1 MNKRWLTTG
10 AAMMT
15 AALLLCGGFAA
26 AEERRLGDYVYVP
39 ATAQAQTGR
48 ISLRVEGLLLSEDGD
63 QPQTQ
68 ESLPGCVFEVYVISG
83 DGELR
88 RWANPLYPSEAM
100 SVRTGEDGASF
111 TLPEGMEFFLRQT
124 SAPEGYVFDA
134 ETLIPVVGS
143 EGEIIVRNA
152 VAGELSLRAQDSL
165 GGPIEGV
172 ELSVQLPDGSAV
184 VLVTDENGEA
194 ALTGEGMDP
203 VSVLV
208 SETALPEGAYAAL
221 SATVDGVEADAVQPA
236 AQIAPAQRT
245 QVVFEHPASGS
256 VQLSMSVQSVGED
269 GELLSRPLSGVRM
282 DIEGNGMR
290 SIVTD
295 EQGQAQAALLEGTYD
310 ARFSYE
316 GAEGIVLPLEAGQL
330 VVRSGYTTLIELSA
344 KEAAGRIVVQAEAA
358 QSVSGGSVT
367 IQSELTGESV
377 GTFALDADGMA
388 VSGLLA
394 PGEYRIGA
402 FDAPEG
408 MALGTLS
415 FGETQSEQTDGL
427 PITVTAG
434 EAAVVHVQL
443 LTREREMFEL
453 VAQHLGDN
461 GEDVLARIVDE
472 AELELLDK
480 EGAIQAELAARDGF
494 VLVEALSGTY
504 TLRMNLK
511 LAAQLG
517 VQGQSEP
524 FELPARDS
532 AVIFKDS
539 SARLRLVSVDT
550 DGAGASGAVYAVT
563 DSTGRT
569 VQAVCDESG
578 EAVTE
583 PLAAGEVTIVTLSA
597 PQNHDAAQPVT
608 VQAVA
613 GETGRVE
620 IEHERY
626 ARVAFDVRLM
636 QLDERGEA
644 VGSGIENARVRIYR
658 VDADGQ
664 RTSDTGLELAADA
677 DGHAEVFLERG
688 EYIAQLDA
696 SSLPEGCRAGDA
708 LRIQVE
714 NGQEIQGELLAMG
727 ALGGV
732 RVRVTGEGVSDE
744 LLAQIRFE
752 LVASDGTAADLTMR
766 EGGFYAGGLTAGVY
780 LLRQTQIPDGYTL
793 AAERTLTVSGGE
805 VAQADVPLEEYAV
818 LTVSKTGLTFTDD
831 LRTYLVPL
839 EGAYGVYVLE
849 NGAMKAYPSEGEQA
863 VVWSGVTPEQAQR
876 EGKSDSVRL
885 PAAQE
890 GTTYYLRETGSASGF
905 ARDEEYHEITL
916 HAGERATLSCAVASD
931 RGFFE
936 LELCD
941 AQTGGLV
948 SGAQFALID
957 AQSGESVLSLEVSEE
972 PFRNEMAVPVGAYL
986 LRQTQAAPGYALSS
1000 IPEMEIVIEPYLTQ
1014 GGSTTDVRMTCAAL
1028 PEAEHVTALSGL
1040 YAAREQDMTLV
1051 SVDALRPEAGC
1062 ALLSPSLT
1070 ISLHGKDG
1078 QRLNVSSV
1086 VLGGAADAAGTA
1098 YAARVEYALAGGGWQ
1113 PSDARTTGVLTGP
1126 TAVSLGDVGD
1136 DVCAVRVTYLNA
1148 QTGEEMAGE
1157 GFEAGQTT
1165 LLVRVGAQEETAV
1178 SASVSFEGRMAYR
1191 TEWNGEETVA
1201 VLRDEYAQTFDMQGD
1216 GLFDT
1221 VSAGRDGSIT
1231 GVAFFDENADGVLG
1245 ADEKKRYA
1253 GLTVRLLSA
1262 AGETLDSCRT
1272 GTDGTYRF
1280 DGLSSGTYTVA
1291 FDGGADVVFS
1301 ASDRYSAQVT
1311 SGVRD
1316 MRYGES
1322 APFVID
1328 GDHSDYVVHA
1338 GCIYAA
1344 GIEGFVLETDREG
1357 FAGLNVE
1364 LSRAESGEGEEP
1376 IVVTTDEWGYY
1387 AFAGVRP
1394 GKYTLC
1400 IDVPQDYLC
1409 EQAEDGML
1417 TMALSVAQGDA
1428 LALGDVLLSR
1438 AAVIGGSVRI
1448 DDDGDGAMDADAQPL
1463 SDVKVTLLRLRD
1475 GHSEP
1480 IETTVTD
1487 GQGAYL
1493 FDGLYAGDY
1502 SVLFEL
1508 DGEWTFTRYGEDS
1521 LVYGAVSQTGGTE
1534 TISVNPGQKELSVD
1548 AGVTLPAQLTVTVFK
1563 DTQLDGVKGAYEEG
1577 LAGVV
1582 VSLVR
1587 VENGEE
1593 AESVSYRSDEDGSVV
1608 FAGISPG
1615 TYRLSYQ
1622 MPGQWRATVNAEGS
1636 QTAASCVPHTTLS
1649 SGESAPFTLTMGQT
1663 GVRLYIGAML
1673 SGSISGT
1680 AYYDDDAD
1688 AQRSEYETACEG
1700 VLAQLLDAQGNV
1712 ILETTTAADGSYA
1725 FAGLAPGRYRVQFTA
1740 QEGCVFSASERS
1752 MTRSGVQA
1760 SDGPVSQTRSIAIYA
1775 GDMVTTADASVVRLC
1790 SLTGSIWEDSNADR
1804 MWNENE
1810 SAMAGVTVHLMNG
1823 TGRSVVQSTQ
1833 TDAKGAFAFEGV
1845 RPGSY
1850 KLRVDAPEGYVF
1862 SGAQADSALA
1872 LESSSGAR
1880 GYSAGFTLEGGARVQ
1895 KIGYGVL
1902 TQGSISGVIW
1912 TDADYDGRMGE
1923 NESGLRGAQ
1932 VALTDAD
1939 GTVIAQTETARSGAF
1954 EFADLMPGEYA
1965 LRVTL
1970 PDGYVF
1976 TAVGGDS
1983 LAPRTDSASVV
1994 IPLEALPMGGAMTG
2008 LRVGA
2013 LQLSSLSGVAWLD
2026 ADDDGRR
2033 QSESAGMAGVRVT
2046 LTVLDGADAGTVR
2059 GTVTDASGAYRFD
2072 SVTPGTVR
2080 LTFEL
2085 PEGYAFARNAAGTR
2099 RVSIVPQADALR
2111 ADSEALTV
2119 VSGVSQTELDC
2130 GVVGVGTVSGV
2141 VWEDDAYNG
2150 RRDRTDSGVSG
2161 AQVALLS
2168 TKTGEVVREA
2178 VSDEDG
2184 AYALDFVRAG
2194 EYTLRVTLPGGMIFT
2209 CDGESAV
2216 PMSDS
2221 HTGSTE
2227 SFALAMG
2234 ESRTGLDVGA
2244 IVPASITGFVR
2255 VDANEDGIA
2264 EDGDDGLPDV
2274 MVTLMQGGTAVATAS
2289 TDENGAYALRSL
2301 RPGTYRVRM
2310 TLPVDALFS
2319 EGTSLKTAGSAAQEG
2334 ETAELTLDMGETKQM
2349 DTVATVLASA
2359 IAGCAWS
2366 DDNAD
2371 GRMNAGEPALTD
2383 VTVELLSGG
2392 KVVGRTQVSED
2403 GIYAFALLRSG
2414 SYQVR
2419 FTLPEDMLLCD
2430 QAEGGYTSSCP
2441 VVPGHVGTTEEF
2453 TLAMGQTRA
2462 DVNVG
2467 GIYPGEI
2474 GDSVWLDTNGNGLQ
2488 DYREPLIPGVGVT
2501 LLKRGADGLFEE
2513 IGSLTSDE
2521 YGYYHFRDLRPGD
2534 YILRVDTQMGTLT
2547 KRVGAPLGEI
2557 DSDADP
2563 ATGETDVL
2571 HLESGQTLLSID
2583 FGFTSHSAAQ

>member
-1 MNKRWLTTG
+1 MKLRWLTKG
-10 AAMMT
+10 AALTT
-15 AALLLCGGFAA
+15 AALLLFGGCAA
-26 AEERRLGDYVYVP
+26 AEERRLGDYVYMP
-39 ATAQAQTGR
+39 ATAQAQAGR
-48 ISLRVEGLLLSEDGD
+48 ISLRVEGQLLSEDGA

-68 ESLPGCVFEVYVISG
+68 ESLAGCVFEVYVISG

-88 RWANPLYPSEAM
+88 HWANPLYPSEAM
-100 SVRTGEDGASF
+100 ALRTGEEGVSF
-111 TLPEGMEFFLRQT
+111 TLPEGMEFYLRQA
-124 SAPEGYVFDA
+124 SAPEGYVFDR
-134 ETLIPVVGS
+134 ETLIPVAGD
-143 EGEIIVRNA
+143 EIVVRNA
-152 VAGELSLRAQDSL
+152 VAGELCLRAADSL
-165 GGPIEGV
+165 GAPIEGV

-184 VLVTDENGEA
+184 ALVTDENGEA
-194 ALTGEGMDP
+194 VLTGWSAEP
-203 VSVLV
+203 LEVLV

-221 SATVDGVEADAVQPA
+221 GATVNGEAADVAQAA
-236 AQIAPAQRT
+236 AQLAPAQRT
-245 QVVFEHPASGS
+245 QVAFEHPASGS
-256 VQLSMSVQSVGED
+256 VQLCMSVQGVGED
-269 GELLSRPLSGVRM
+269 GESISRPLPAVRM
-282 DIEGNGMR
+282 DIAGSEAQ

-295 EQGQAQAALLEGTYD
+295 EQGQAQAALLEGAYD
-310 ARFSYE
+310 VRFSYE
-316 GAEGIVLPLEAGQL
+316 GGEDVVLPLEAGQL
-330 VVRSGYTTLIELSA
+330 VVRSGYTTMIELSA

-358 QSVSGGSVT
+358 QSFSGGSVT
-367 IQSELTGESV
+367 IQSELTGESA

-388 VSGLLA
+388 VSGPLA
-394 PGEYRIGA
+394 PGEYRIAA
-402 FDAPEG
+402 FEAPEG
-408 MALGTLS
+408 MSLGNLS
-415 FGETQSEQTDGL
+415 FAGMQSEQNDGL
-427 PITVTAG
+427 AIAVTAG
-434 EAAVVHVQL
+434 EAAVVHAQL
-443 LTREREMFEL
+443 LTQERETFEL
-453 VAQHLGDN
+453 VAQRL
-461 GEDVLARIVDE
+461 GEDGGEELSRIAEE
-472 AELELLDK
+472 AELELLDAD
-480 EGAIQAELAARDGF
+480 GAVQAELAAGDGF
-494 VLVEALSGTY
+494 VQVEALSGTY
-504 TLRMNLK
+504 TLRMSRK

-517 VQGQSEP
+517 VQAQSEP

-532 AVIFKDS
+532 AIVFRDS
-539 SARLRLVSVDT
+539 MARLRLISVDA
-550 DGAGASGAVYAVT
+550 DGAAASGAVYAVT

-569 VQAVCDESG
+569 TQAVCDENG

-583 PLAAGEVTIVTLSA
+583 PVAAGEVTIVTLSA

-608 VQAVA
+608 ATAAA
-613 GETGRVE
+613 GETARVE

-626 ARVAFDVRLM
+626 ARVAFDVRLV

-644 VGSGIENARVRIYR
+644 VSSGIENARVRIYR

-664 RTSDTGLELAADA
+664 RTSDTGMELAT
-677 DGHAEVFLERG
+677 DGNGRVEVFLEQG
-688 EYIAQLDA
+688 GYIAQLDA
-696 SSLPEGCRAGDA
+696 MTLPEGCRAGDA

-714 NGQEIQGELLAMG
+714 NGQEVSGELLAMD

-732 RVRVTGEGVSDE
+732 RVRVIGEGVSDE
-744 LLAQIRFE
+744 LLAQMRFE
-752 LVASDGTAADLTMR
+752 LVASSGTTVDLTMR
-766 EGGFYAGGLTAGVY
+766 EGCFYAGGLTAGVY

-793 AAERTLTVSGGE
+793 AAERTLTVYGGE
-805 VAQADVPLEEYAV
+805 ATQAQVPLEEYAV
-818 LTVSKTGLTFTDD
+818 LSVVKTGLTFTDD
-831 LRTYLVPL
+831 LRTYIVPL
-839 EGAYGVYVLE
+839 EGEYGVYVLE
-849 NGAMKAYPSEGEQA
+849 DGAMRAYPSESAQA

-876 EGKSDSVRL
+876 DGKSDTVKL

-890 GTTYYLRETGSASGF
+890 GTTYYLRETGTASGF

-941 AQTGGLV
+941 AQTGAPV

-957 AQSGESVLSLEVSEE
+957 AQSGESVLSFELGGERY
-972 PFRNEMAVPVGAYL
+972 RNEMAVPVGAYL
-986 LRQTQAAPGYALSS
+986 LRQTKAAPGHALSS
-1000 IPEMEIVIEPYLTQ
+1000 TPETEIVIEPYLTQ
-1014 GGSTTDVRMTCAAL
+1014 GGRATSVSLTCPAL
-1028 PEAEHVTALSGL
+1028 PEAEYVTALSGL

-1070 ISLHGKDG
+1070 IALSGENG
-1078 QRLNVSSV
+1078 QRLNVSSI
-1086 VLGGAADAAGTA
+1086 VLGGASDAEGTD

-1126 TAVSLGDVGD
+1126 TAVSLGDVED
-1136 DVCAVRVTYLNA
+1136 DVCAVRVTYLDA
-1148 QTGEEMAGE
+1148 QTGEELAGE
-1157 GFEAGQTT
+1157 GFEAGQTS
-1165 LLVRVGAQEETAV
+1165 LLVRVGAQEETTVLA
-1178 SASVSFEGRMAYR
+1178 AAAFEGRMAYR
-1191 TEWNGEETVA
+1191 TEWDGEETVA
-1201 VLRDEYAQTFDMQGD
+1201 VLRDERTQTFKAQGD
-1216 GLFDT
+1216 GVFDT
-1221 VSAGRDGSIT
+1221 VSAGRDGRIT
-1231 GVAFFDENADGVLG
+1231 GVAFFDENADGVLS
-1245 ADEKKRYA
+1245 AAEKNRYA
-1253 GLTVRLLSA
+1253 GLTVRLLSS
-1262 AGETLDSCRT
+1262 AGEVLDSCRT
-1272 GTDGTYRF
+1272 GADGSYRF
-1280 DGLSSGTYTVA
+1280 EGLSSGVYSVA
-1291 FDGGADVVFS
+1291 FEGGADVVFS
-1301 ASDRYSAQVT
+1301 ASDRYSAHVT

-1316 MRYGES
+1316 ERYGES
-1322 APFVID
+1322 AALVID

-1344 GIEGFVLETDREG
+1344 GMEGHVLEEDGAG

-1364 LSRAESGEGEEP
+1364 LHRTAPGDAEEP
-1376 IVVTTDEWGYY
+1376 IVVTTDEQGYY

-1394 GKYTLC
+1394 GEYTLV

-1409 EQAEDGML
+1409 KQAEDGVLAME
-1417 TMALSVAQGDA
+1417 LSVSQGDS

-1438 AAVIGGSVRI
+1438 AAAIGGSVRI
-1448 DDDGDGAMDADAQPL
+1448 DDDGDGAMGADAQPL
-1463 SDVKVTLLRLRD
+1463 AGVKATLLRLRD

-1480 IETTVTD
+1480 LETAVTD
-1487 GQGAYL
+1487 EQGAYL
-1493 FDGLYAGDY
+1493 FDGLYAGEY

-1508 DGEWTFTRYGEDS
+1508 DGEWTFTRYGGDS
-1521 LVYGAVSQTGGTE
+1521 FVYGAVSQSGGTKA
-1534 TISVNPGQKELSVD
+1534 IRVAPGQKELAVD
-1548 AGVTLPAQLTVTVFK
+1548 AGVTLPAQLTVTVFR
-1563 DTQLDGVKGAYEEG
+1563 DTQLDGVKGASEG
-1577 LAGVV
+1577 GLSGVT

-1587 VENGEE
+1587 LENGEE

-1608 FAGISPG
+1608 FAGVSPG

-1622 MPGQWRATVNAEGS
+1622 MPGQWRATVNAQGS
-1636 QTAASCVPHTTLS
+1636 QSAASCVPHTTLS
-1649 SGESAPFTLTMGQT
+1649 SGESEPFTLTMGQT

-1688 AQRSEYETACEG
+1688 AQRSEYEEACEG
-1700 VLAQLLDAQGNV
+1700 LAVQLLDAQGAV
-1712 ILETTTAADGSYA
+1712 VLETTTAADGSYA

-1760 SDGPVSQTRSIAIYA
+1760 SDGPVSQTKMIAIYS
-1775 GDMVTTADASVVRLC
+1775 GDMVTTADAGVVRLC
-1790 SLTGSIWEDSNADR
+1790 SITGAIWEDSNADR
-1804 MWNENE
+1804 IWDAHE

-1823 TGRSVVQSTQ
+1823 TGRSVLESTQ
-1833 TDAKGAFAFEGV
+1833 TDAQGAFSFEGV

-1862 SGAQADSALA
+1862 SGAQDSGALA

-1880 GYSAGFTLEGGARVQ
+1880 GYSAGFVLEGGARAQ
-1895 KIGYGVL
+1895 GIGYGVL
-1902 TQGSISGVIW
+1902 TQGCISGVIW

-1923 NESGLRGAQ
+1923 AESGLRGAQ

-1939 GTVIAQTETARSGAF
+1939 GTVIAQAETARSGAF
-1954 EFADLMPGEYA
+1954 EFADLMPGDYA

-1970 PDGYVF
+1970 PEGYVF
-1976 TAVGGDS
+1976 TAADGDS
-1983 LAPRTDSASVV
+1983 LAPRTDSPSVV
-1994 IPLEALPMGGAMTG
+1994 IPLDALPMGGEMTG

-2013 LQLSSLSGVAWLD
+2013 LQLSSLSGTAWLD

-2033 QSESAGMAGVRVT
+2033 QNESAGMPGVRVT

-2059 GTVTDASGAYRFD
+2059 QTQTDETGAYRFD
-2072 SVTPGTVR
+2072 GVTPGTAR
-2080 LTFEL
+2080 LTFDL
-2085 PEGYAFARNAAGTR
+2085 PEGYAFARNASGTR
-2099 RVSIVPQADALR
+2099 RVSIVPQADALT
-2111 ADSEALTV
+2111 ADSGELTV

-2141 VWEDDAYNG
+2141 IWEDDAYNG
-2150 RRDRTDSGVSG
+2150 RRDSGDAGVSG

-2168 TKTGEVVREA
+2168 AKTGEVVREA
-2178 VSDEDG
+2178 VSGPDG
-2184 AYALDFVRAG
+2184 AYEIDFVRTG
-2194 EYTLRVTLPGGMIFT
+2194 EYTLRVTLPDGMIFT
-2209 CDGESAV
+2209 RDGESAV

-2221 HTGSTE
+2221 RTGSTE
-2227 SFALAMG
+2227 SFALTMG
-2234 ESRTGLDVGA
+2234 ESRTGLDAGA

-2255 VDANEDGIA
+2255 VDADEDGAA

-2274 MVTLMQGGTAVATAS
+2274 TVTLMQGGTAVATAS
-2289 TDENGAYALRSL
+2289 TDENGAYTLRSL
-2301 RPGTYRVRM
+2301 RPGTYRVRL

-2319 EGTSLKTAGSAAQEG
+2319 EGTPLRTAGSAAQEG
-2334 ETAELTLDMGETKQM
+2334 ETAELTLEMGETRQM

-2371 GRMNAGEPALTD
+2371 GRMNAGEPALTE
-2383 VTVELLSGG
+2383 VVVELLSGG
-2392 KVVGRTQVSED
+2392 EVIGRTQVSED

-2419 FTLPEDMLLCD
+2419 FTLPEDMLLSD

-2453 TLAMGQTRA
+2453 MLAMGETRA

-2513 IGSLTSDE
+2513 IDSLTSDE

-2534 YILRVDTQMGTLT
+2534 YILRVNAQEGTLT
-2547 KRVGAPLGEI
+2547 RHVGAPLGEI

-2583 FGFTSHSAAQ
+2583 FGFTSHSVAQ